1 MSWQLWRQTLRVA
14 GHVPKMSVI
23 CVQFVPNLSPGDKF
37 GINLGQIGDTRQ
49 DTRRDTRRD
58 TTMSRWCHP
67 QVWQLLSFVVPRGR
81 QRDAPKQTFEHFWA
95 TCGNAKALLP
105 PAREHHFWGLGGQPL
120 AGYYYVMSLDQVS
133 LKWVS
138 SESSEY
144 PFWPSEPQ
152 VSLKWVPKF
161 LASEY
166 QVSAQVRA
174 KWGRGDKLKLNW
186 VHGLRPSESASIVG
200 QVRLK
205 LFIYNETMTSTIEHF
220 AWHWPAIDTVHLL
233 GAWQIINSFVIDSS

>member
-1 MSWQLWRQTLRVA
+1 MEADPEGSRPCPQNVLNLCSICPQFIPWRQIWNKFGTNWGHSA
-14 GHVPKMSVI
+14 GHSAGHNYV
-23 CVQFVPNLSPGDKF
+23 
-37 GINLGQIGDTRQ
+37 
-49 DTRRDTRRD
+49 
-58 TTMSRWCHP
+58 TTMSLKWIPTSVTAFIIFGAQGSPKRRPKTDFWT
-67 QVWQLLSFVVPRGR
+67 LLGNMWKRKSIAPACTGASFLR
-81 QRDAPKQTFEHFWA
+81 F
-95 TCGNAKALLP
+95 
-105 PAREHHFWGLGGQPL
+105 GGQPL

-152 VSLKWVPKF
+152 VNLKWVPKF

-186 VHGLRPSESASIVG
+186 GHGLRPSESASIVG

-220 AWHWPAIDTVHLL
+220 AWHWPAIDTSDNAGNTRDHKTVF
-233 GAWQIINSFVIDSS
+233 S

>member
-37 GINLGQIGDTRQ
+37 GINLGQIGDTR
-49 DTRRDTRRD
+49 RDTRRD
-58 TTMSRWCHP
+58 TTMSRLCHSSEYP
-67 QVWQLLSFVVPRGR
+67 QVWQLLSFLVPRGR
-81 QRDAPKQTFEHFWA
+81 RRDAPKQTFEHFWA
-95 TCGNAKALLP
+95 TCGNAKASLP

-144 PFWPSEPQ
+144 PFWPSE
-152 VSLKWVPKF
+152 S
-161 LASEY
+161 
-166 QVSAQVRA
+166 QVSAQVSA
-174 KWGRGDKLKLNW
+174 QVFGKW
-186 VHGLRPSESASIVG
+186 VPSEYQGSR
-200 QVRLK
+200 QVR
-205 LFIYNETMTSTIEHF
+205 NWGQIE
-220 AWHWPAIDTVHLL
+220 A
-233 GAWQIINSFVIDSS
+233 